1 MKNIIYMILGPVFMA
16 LAVNLIFEP
25 SQMVIGGVSG
35 LAIIIK
41 DVSKPY
47 VDGGINIGF
56 FNLIVNSI
64 LILIAIFVLGR
75 KYVKRM
81 LLSAIAFSIAL
92 FAIPIPEAITKD
104 YFLCAVFGGVFTGI
118 GLGMIFIADAST
130 GGTDLTAAIIHK
142 YFKNVEITKIVAFLD
157 FIIVAGGFFVFGAIP
172 TFYAIISIFISM
184 KVADGMVAG
193 FNYSRMVYIIS
204 DESDLI
210 ANRIMNEVDRGVTG
224 VYIKGMYS
232 NNNRNMLLC
241 VVENR
246 ELVKINE
253 ISREIDPNSFIIV
266 SHVLEVLGNGF
277 IKSKQ

>member
-1 MKNIIYMILGPVFMA
+1 MKNILYMVLGPVFMA

-41 DVSKPY
+41 ELSKPY

-56 FNLIVNSI
+56 FNLVVNVFLIIV
-64 LILIAIFVLGR
+64 AIYFLGIR
-75 KYVKRM
+75 YVRRM
-81 LLSAIAFSIAL
+81 LLSAIAFAVAL
-92 FAIPIPEAITKD
+92 FVIPIPEDITRD
-104 YFLCAVFGGVFTGI
+104 YFLCAVFGGTFTGI

-130 GGTDLTAAIIHK
+130 GGTDLTAAILHQYLNK
-142 YFKNVEITKIVAFLD
+142 VEITKIVAVLD
-157 FIIVAGGFFVFGAIP
+157 FLIVAAGFFVFGAIP

-184 KVADGMVAG
+184 KVANGMVAG

-204 DESDLI
+204 DESELI
-210 ANRIMNEVDRGVTG
+210 AKSIMKDVDRGVTG

-232 NNNRNMLLC
+232 NNNKTMLMC

-246 ELVKINE
+246 ELVKITE
-253 ISREIDPNSFIIV
+253 ICREIDSKSFIIV
-266 SHVLEVLGNGF
+266 SPALEVLGNGF